1 MKTLLFNKNPI
12 ISKLVRMSAQKMEY
26 EFEERLNYASDI
38 DGYDVIIV
46 DDGISADLK
55 VLQGKC
61 KKLIYISSGA
71 SANEESRQVL
81 HKPFLPTDLIALM
94 RIDETA
100 AVQSDKDKGA
110 NAEKTAPTS
119 ENVSANADENASAD
133 EEDIDLDSLS
143 FDNKLLEPES
153 ASEPALAEAQNESAN
168 AANDE
173 AAPKS
178 ASDDNAQDNNI
189 YLQDI
194 TGENAENA
202 GDEKESVATTAQNS
216 ASDEPSTDENAQS
229 TEPEKPKDELEITPV
244 DFKAGDFDFNSI
256 APSGETALNSDI
268 ADEILANIQSQE
280 PANTSE
286 PADESALNASQNDE
300 SAASEDAPLE
310 FDAQDLADI
319 TQGLG
324 VDEQGAANPALNED
338 SQSESAAN
346 PQNDEN
352 NATDFPQQGTLS
364 DDELAKAS
372 FLQPLN
378 EPFQSE
384 PASASDE
391 PADENLAP
399 NLSETADESL
409 TLNSN
414 EQADESL
421 TLNSNEQAD
430 ENLTLNSSE
439 TKGENLADEDL
450 SQILNDE
457 QATDIQAKSTSSEQ
471 DLSDESLSQENVEF
485 ASENLSDDNAE
496 NAPETLESTQNTE
509 NPQAEQDTA
518 QETPSDELAMQENA
532 EFASE
537 NLSDDE
543 NAEILGENLDE
554 NAQTQ
559 SPALDETSAEIQAQI
574 KDISALENEANAP
587 LDEPQSAKSVMNLDE
602 GTQGA
607 ENALEMAQETLE
619 STQNTENPQAEQDT
633 AQETPSDELATQE
646 NAEFASENSLETTQ
660 KAEFSSENA
669 PDIMQNA
676 ELINENAPETAQN
689 AEFASQTA
697 EQENEPLSQEPA
709 FSVEEKQE
717 KMMSFDDLPENA
729 KFLGQKNNDFIDPDD
744 IKPVLLDEMPMQQS
758 TQDIVK
764 GQLADLNAMDEE
776 LNSPNAQNSPS
787 SEDDALTNSL
797 NADNENLLDNLNT
810 EQNATLAPSEQNE
823 SILASENLAQTQVS
837 LDESL
842 AQTPSEI
849 KFDESFAPSDELTTQ
864 ENAEFA
870 SETQTAQSDENLAQM
885 QSDENFAQA
894 NDENL
899 AQTPQINAPS
909 NENALNADL
918 TDDLQ
923 GLSEEELQRALGEIP
938 AQESTSQAQTKASQ
952 ASQNASAQNGE
963 NSSPSELM
971 DELSRGISG
980 AITSSIKDDALKAA
994 LKGMN
999 MHIDINIKFDEDKA

>member
-38 DGYDVIIV
+38 DSYDVIIV

-94 RIDETA
+94 RIDKATA
-100 AVQSDKDKGA
+100 AQADKDKGA
-110 NAEKTAPTS
+110 NAEKDALKG

-153 ASEPALAEAQNESAN
+153 ASESALAETQNESAN

-173 AAPKS
+173 AAPES

-202 GDEKESVATTAQNS
+202 GDEKESATTTAKNS
-216 ASDEPSTDENAQS
+216 ASDEPSTDENAQN

-286 PADESALNASQNDE
+286 PADESTLNASQNDE
-300 SAASEDAPLE
+300 SSASEDAPLE

-319 TQGLG
+319 TQGLS
-324 VDEQGAANPALNED
+324 VDEQGAENSALNED
-338 SQSESAAN
+338 SQSESALN
-346 PQNDEN
+346 SQNDEN

-384 PASASDE
+384 PASTSDE
-391 PADENLAP
+391 PADENLAL
-399 NLSETADESL
+399 NSNETADESL

-414 EQADESL
+414 EQTS
-421 TLNSNEQAD
+421 

-471 DLSDESLSQENVEF
+471 DLSGESL
-485 ASENLSDDNAE
+485 
-496 NAPETLESTQNTE
+496 P
-509 NPQAEQDTA
+509 
-518 QETPSDELAMQENA
+518 QENA

-574 KDISALENEANAP
+574 KDISALESETN
-587 LDEPQSAKSVMNLDE
+587 EPQSAKSVMNLDE
-602 GTQGA
+602 GAQGA

-619 STQNTENPQAEQDT
+619 STQNAENPQAEQDT
-633 AQETPSDELATQE
+633 AQETPNDELATQE
-646 NAEFASENSLETTQ
+646 NAEFTGENLLETTQ
-660 KAEFSSENA
+660 NAEFT
-669 PDIMQNA
+669 
-676 ELINENAPETAQN
+676 NENAPQTTQN

-697 EQENEPLSQEPA
+697 EQENEPLPQEPA

-717 KMMSFDDLPENA
+717 KTMSFDDLPENA

-787 SEDDALTNSL
+787 SEDDALTKSL

-810 EQNATLAPSEQNE
+810 EQNATLAPSAQNE

-837 LDESL
+837 LDENL

-849 KFDESFAPSDELTTQ
+849 KFDESFSPSDELTTQ

-870 SETQTAQSDENLAQM
+870 SENSLQTA

-899 AQTPQINAPS
+899 VQTPQINAPS
-909 NENALNADL
+909 SENALNADL

-938 AQESTSQAQTKASQ
+938 TQTSQAQTNANK

>member
-38 DGYDVIIV
+38 DSYDVIIV

-94 RIDETA
+94 RIDE
-100 AVQSDKDKGA
+100 AVVAQADKDKGA
-110 NAEKTAPTS
+110 NAEKDALKS

-153 ASEPALAEAQNESAN
+153 ASEPALTEVQNESAN

-173 AAPKS
+173 AAPES
-178 ASDDNAQDNNI
+178 TSDDNAQDNNI

-202 GDEKESVATTAQNS
+202 GDEKESTATTAQNS
-216 ASDEPSTDENAQS
+216 ASDEPSTDENAQN

-300 SAASEDAPLE
+300 SSASEDAPLE

-324 VDEQGAANPALNED
+324 VDEQGAANSALNED

-352 NATDFPQQGTLS
+352 NAMDFPQQGTLS

-384 PASASDE
+384 PASTSDE

-399 NLSETADESL
+399 NSSETADESL

-414 EQADESL
+414 EQTS
-421 TLNSNEQAD
+421 

-457 QATDIQAKSTSSEQ
+457 QATDIQTKSTSSEQ
-471 DLSDESLSQENVEF
+471 DLSDEPL
-485 ASENLSDDNAE
+485 
-496 NAPETLESTQNTE
+496 P
-509 NPQAEQDTA
+509 
-518 QETPSDELAMQENA
+518 QENA
-532 EFASE
+532 EFVSENSLKTTQKAEFSSE
-537 NLSDDE
+537 NLSDE

-554 NAQTQ
+554 SVQMQ

-587 LDEPQSAKSVMNLDE
+587 LDEPQSAESVMNLDE
-602 GTQGA
+602 GAQGA
-607 ENALEMAQETLE
+607 ENAPEMAQETLE
-619 STQNTENPQAEQDT
+619 STQNAENPQAEQDT
-633 AQETPSDELATQE
+633 AQETPSDELETQE
-646 NAEFASENSLETTQ
+646 KAEFSNENSPETAQ
-660 KAEFSSENA
+660 NAEFSSENSLQTT
-669 PDIMQNA
+669 QNA
-676 ELINENAPETAQN
+676 ELTDENSLEMAQN

-697 EQENEPLSQEPA
+697 EQENEPLPQEPA

-717 KMMSFDDLPENA
+717 KTMSFDDLPENA

-787 SEDDALTNSL
+787 SEDDTLTNSL
-797 NADNENLLDNLNT
+797 SADNENLLENLNT

-837 LDESL
+837 LDENL
-842 AQTPSEI
+842 AQIPSEI
-849 KFDESFAPSDELTTQ
+849 KFDESFAPSNELTRQ

-870 SETQTAQSDENLAQM
+870 SKTQTAQSDENLAQNMAAQM

-938 AQESTSQAQTKASQ
+938 AQESTSQAQTNTNK

>member
-94 RIDETA
+94 RIDEA
-100 AVQSDKDKGA
+100 AAARADKDKGA
-110 NAEKTAPTS
+110 NAEKDALKS

-153 ASEPALAEAQNESAN
+153 ASEPALAETQNESAN
-168 AANDE
+168 TANDE
-173 AAPKS
+173 AAPES

-202 GDEKESVATTAQNS
+202 DDEKESATTTAKNS
-216 ASDEPSTDENAQS
+216 ASDEPSTDENTQS
-229 TEPEKPKDELEITPV
+229 TEPSKPKDELEITPV
-244 DFKAGDFDFNSI
+244 DFKTGDFDFNSI

-286 PADESALNASQNDE
+286 PASENLSANEPAGENALNASQNDE
-300 SAASEDAPLE
+300 SSASEDAPLE

-324 VDEQGAANPALNED
+324 VDEQGAENSALNED

-352 NATDFPQQGTLS
+352 NVMDFPQQGTLS

-384 PASASDE
+384 PASTSDE

-414 EQADESL
+414 EQTS
-421 TLNSNEQAD
+421 

-457 QATDIQAKSTSSEQ
+457 QATDFQAKNTSSEQ
-471 DLSDESLSQENVEF
+471 DLSGESLS
-485 ASENLSDDNAE
+485 
-496 NAPETLESTQNTE
+496 
-509 NPQAEQDTA
+509 
-518 QETPSDELAMQENA
+518 QENA

-537 NLSDDE
+537 NLSAE
-543 NAEILGENLDE
+543 NAEILGEILDE

-587 LDEPQSAKSVMNLDE
+587 LDEPQSAKSAMNLDE
-602 GTQGA
+602 GVQGA
-607 ENALEMAQETLE
+607 DNALEMAQEMLE
-619 STQNTENPQAEQDT
+619 STQNAENPQAGQDT
-633 AQETPSDELATQE
+633 AQETPNDELTTQE

-660 KAEFSSENA
+660 KAEFAGENS
-669 PDIMQNA
+669 
-676 ELINENAPETAQN
+676 LETTQN

-697 EQENEPLSQEPA
+697 EQENEPLPQEPA

-717 KMMSFDDLPENA
+717 KTMSFDDLPENA
-729 KFLGQKNNDFIDPDD
+729 KFLGQKNDDFIDPDD

-787 SEDDALTNSL
+787 SEDDALTNSQ
-797 NADNENLLDNLNT
+797 NADNENLLENLNT

-842 AQTPSEI
+842 AQTSSEI
-849 KFDESFAPSDELTTQ
+849 KFDESLAPSDELTTQ
-864 ENAEFA
+864 ENAEFV
-870 SETQTAQSDENLAQM
+870 SENSLQTAQSDENLAQNMAAQM

-909 NENALNADL
+909 SENALNADL

-938 AQESTSQAQTKASQ
+938 AQESTSQTQTNANQ
-952 ASQNASAQNGE
+952 ASNASAQNAE

>member
-38 DGYDVIIV
+38 DSYDVIIV

-94 RIDETA
+94 RIDEA
-100 AVQSDKDKGA
+100 AAAQADKDKGA
-110 NAEKTAPTS
+110 NAEKDALKS
-119 ENVSANADENASAD
+119 ENASVNADENASAD

-153 ASEPALAEAQNESAN
+153 ASEPALAETQNESAN

-173 AAPKS
+173 AVLES
-178 ASDDNAQDNNI
+178 TSDDNAQDNNI

-202 GDEKESVATTAQNS
+202 DDEKESTATTAQNS
-216 ASDEPSTDENAQS
+216 ASDEPSTDENAQN

-324 VDEQGAANPALNED
+324 VDEQGAANSALNED
-338 SQSESAAN
+338 SQSESAVN

-399 NLSETADESL
+399 NSSEQIDENL

-414 EQADESL
+414 EQTS
-421 TLNSNEQAD
+421 

-471 DLSDESLSQENVEF
+471 DLSDESLPQENV
-485 ASENLSDDNAE
+485 
-496 NAPETLESTQNTE
+496 
-509 NPQAEQDTA
+509 
-518 QETPSDELAMQENA
+518 

-602 GTQGA
+602 GSQGA

-619 STQNTENPQAEQDT
+619 STQNAENPQAEQDT
-633 AQETPSDELATQE
+633 AQETPSDEFATQE
-646 NAEFASENSLETTQ
+646 NAEFTSENLLETTQ
-660 KAEFSSENA
+660 NAEFSNENS

-689 AEFASQTA
+689 AELASQTA
-697 EQENEPLSQEPA
+697 EQENEPLPQEPA

-717 KMMSFDDLPENA
+717 KTMSFDDLPENA

-787 SEDDALTNSL
+787 SEDDTLTNSQ
-797 NADNENLLDNLNT
+797 NADNENLLENLNT

-849 KFDESFAPSDELTTQ
+849 KFDESFAPSNELTTQ

-870 SETQTAQSDENLAQM
+870 SENAPQTAQRDENLAQNMAAQM

-894 NDENL
+894 NAENL

-952 ASQNASAQNGE
+952 ASQNTSATNDE

>member
-38 DGYDVIIV
+38 DSYDVIIV

-94 RIDETA
+94 RIDEATA
-100 AVQSDKDKGA
+100 AQADKDKGA
-110 NAEKTAPTS
+110 NAEKDALKS
-119 ENVSANADENASAD
+119 ENASANADENASAD

-153 ASEPALAEAQNESAN
+153 ASEPALAETQNESAN

-173 AAPKS
+173 AAPES

-202 GDEKESVATTAQNS
+202 DDEKESAATTAQNS
-216 ASDEPSTDENAQS
+216 ASDEPSTDENAQN

-286 PADESALNASQNDE
+286 PADESALNTSQNDE

-324 VDEQGAANPALNED
+324 VDEQGATNPALNED

-346 PQNDEN
+346 PQNNEN

-384 PASASDE
+384 PASTSDE

-399 NLSETADESL
+399 NLSEQADENLTLNSNETADESL

-414 EQADESL
+414 EQ
-421 TLNSNEQAD
+421 TD

-471 DLSDESLSQENVEF
+471 DLSDESLPQENV
-485 ASENLSDDNAE
+485 
-496 NAPETLESTQNTE
+496 
-509 NPQAEQDTA
+509 
-518 QETPSDELAMQENA
+518 

-587 LDEPQSAKSVMNLDE
+587 LDEPQSAKSVMSLDE
-602 GTQGA
+602 GAQGA
-607 ENALEMAQETLE
+607 ENAL
-619 STQNTENPQAEQDT
+619 
-633 AQETPSDELATQE
+633 
-646 NAEFASENSLETTQ
+646 
-660 KAEFSSENA
+660 
-669 PDIMQNA
+669 
-676 ELINENAPETAQN
+676 ETAQN

-697 EQENEPLSQEPA
+697 EQENEPLPQEPA

-717 KMMSFDDLPENA
+717 KTMSFDDLPENA

-787 SEDDALTNSL
+787 SEDDTLTNSL
-797 NADNENLLDNLNT
+797 SADNENLLENLNT
-810 EQNATLAPSEQNE
+810 EQNATLTPSEQNE

-849 KFDESFAPSDELTTQ
+849 KFDESFAPSDELATQ

-870 SETQTAQSDENLAQM
+870 SENSLQTAQSDENLVQM
-885 QSDENFAQA
+885 QSDENFTQA
-894 NDENL
+894 NDESL

-909 NENALNADL
+909 SENALNADL

-938 AQESTSQAQTKASQ
+938 AQESVSQTQTKANQ

>member
-94 RIDETA
+94 RIDEA
-100 AVQSDKDKGA
+100 AAAQADKDKGA

-119 ENVSANADENASAD
+119 ENLSVNVDENASAD

-153 ASEPALAEAQNESAN
+153 ASEPAVAEAQSESAN
-168 AANDE
+168 AANE
-173 AAPKS
+173 AAPES

-202 GDEKESVATTAQNS
+202 GDDKESATTTAKNS
-216 ASDEPSTDENAQS
+216 VSDEPSTDENTQS
-229 TEPEKPKDELEITPV
+229 TEPSKPKDELEITPV
-244 DFKAGDFDFNSI
+244 DFKTGDFDFNSI

-280 PANTSE
+280 PANTIE
-286 PADESALNASQNDE
+286 PASENLSANEPAGENALNASQNDE
-300 SAASEDAPLE
+300 SSSSKDAPLE

-338 SQSESAAN
+338 SQSESAVN

-352 NATDFPQQGTLS
+352 NAMDFPQQSILS

-384 PASASDE
+384 PASTSDE
-391 PADENLAP
+391 PAGENLAP
-399 NLSETADESL
+399 NLSETADENV
-409 TLNSN
+409 TLNSS
-414 EQADESL
+414 EQ
-421 TLNSNEQAD
+421 TD

-471 DLSDESLSQENVEF
+471 DLSGESL
-485 ASENLSDDNAE
+485 
-496 NAPETLESTQNTE
+496 P
-509 NPQAEQDTA
+509 
-518 QETPSDELAMQENA
+518 QENA

-602 GTQGA
+602 GAQGA
-607 ENALEMAQETLE
+607 DNALEMAQETLE
-619 STQNTENPQAEQDT
+619 STQNAENPQAEQDT
-633 AQETPSDELATQE
+633 AQETPNDELKTQE
-646 NAEFASENSLETTQ
+646 NAEFAGENSLETTQ
-660 KAEFSSENA
+660 NAEFT
-669 PDIMQNA
+669 
-676 ELINENAPETAQN
+676 NENAPQTTQN

-697 EQENEPLSQEPA
+697 EQENEPLPQEPA

-717 KMMSFDDLPENA
+717 KTMSFDDLPENA

-787 SEDDALTNSL
+787 SEDDALTKSL

-810 EQNATLAPSEQNE
+810 EQNATLAPSAQNE

-837 LDESL
+837 LDENL

-849 KFDESFAPSDELTTQ
+849 KFDESFSPSDELTTQ

-870 SETQTAQSDENLAQM
+870 SENSLQTA

-899 AQTPQINAPS
+899 VQTPQINAPS
-909 NENALNADL
+909 SENALNADL

-938 AQESTSQAQTKASQ
+938 TQTSQAQTNANKASQ
-952 ASQNASAQNGE
+952 NTSAQNGE

>member
-38 DGYDVIIV
+38 DSYDVIIV

-94 RIDETA
+94 RIDEATA
-100 AVQSDKDKGA
+100 AQADKDKGA
-110 NAEKTAPTS
+110 NAEKDTLKS

-153 ASEPALAEAQNESAN
+153 ASEPALAETQNESAN

-173 AAPKS
+173 AAPES
-178 ASDDNAQDNNI
+178 TSDDNAQDNNI

-202 GDEKESVATTAQNS
+202 DDEKESVATTAQNS
-216 ASDEPSTDENAQS
+216 ASDEPSIDENAQN

-300 SAASEDAPLE
+300 SSASEDAPLE

-324 VDEQGAANPALNED
+324 VDEQGAANSALNED

-384 PASASDE
+384 PASENLSASE
-391 PADENLAP
+391 PADENLVP
-399 NLSETADESL
+399 NSSEQIDENL

-414 EQADESL
+414 EQTS
-421 TLNSNEQAD
+421 

-471 DLSDESLSQENVEF
+471 DLSNESLPQENAEF
-485 ASENLSDDNAE
+485 VSENLSDENAE
-496 NAPETLESTQNTE
+496 NAPETLESTQNAK
-509 NPQAEQDTA
+509 NLQAEQGTA
-518 QETPSDELAMQENA
+518 QETPNDELATQENA

-537 NLSDDE
+537 NLSDE

-587 LDEPQSAKSVMNLDE
+587 QGAESAMNLDE
-602 GTQGA
+602 GAQGA

-619 STQNTENPQAEQDT
+619 STQNAENPQAEQ
-633 AQETPSDELATQE
+633 EMPSDELETQE
-646 NAEFASENSLETTQ
+646 NAEFTGENSLETT
-660 KAEFSSENA
+660 
-669 PDIMQNA
+669 
-676 ELINENAPETAQN
+676 QN

-697 EQENEPLSQEPA
+697 EQENEPLPQEPA

-717 KMMSFDDLPENA
+717 KTMSFDDLPENA

-787 SEDDALTNSL
+787 SEDDTLTNSL
-797 NADNENLLDNLNT
+797 SADNENLLENLNT

-842 AQTPSEI
+842 A
-849 KFDESFAPSDELTTQ
+849 PSDDFAEQ

-870 SETQTAQSDENLAQM
+870 SETQTAQSDENLAQNMAAQM
-885 QSDENFAQA
+885 QSPENFAQA

-899 AQTPQINAPS
+899 AQAPQINAPS

-938 AQESTSQAQTKASQ
+938 AQTSQAQTKANK

>member
-38 DGYDVIIV
+38 DSYDVIIV

-94 RIDETA
+94 RIDEA
-100 AVQSDKDKGA
+100 AAAQADKDKGA
-110 NAEKTAPTS
+110 NAEKDALKS
-119 ENVSANADENASAD
+119 ENASANADENASAD

-153 ASEPALAEAQNESAN
+153 ASEPALAETQNESAN

-202 GDEKESVATTAQNS
+202 GDEKESAATTAKNS
-216 ASDEPSTDENAQS
+216 ASDEPSTDENAQN

-244 DFKAGDFDFNSI
+244 DFKVGDFDFNSI

-324 VDEQGAANPALNED
+324 VDEQGATNPALNED
-338 SQSESAAN
+338 SQSESVAN

-384 PASASDE
+384 LASTSDE

-399 NLSETADESL
+399 
-409 TLNSN
+409 
-414 EQADESL
+414 
-421 TLNSNEQAD
+421 
-430 ENLTLNSSE
+430 NSSE

-471 DLSDESLSQENVEF
+471 DLSDESL
-485 ASENLSDDNAE
+485 
-496 NAPETLESTQNTE
+496 P
-509 NPQAEQDTA
+509 
-518 QETPSDELAMQENA
+518 QENA
-532 EFASE
+532 EFVSENSLKTTQKAEFSSE
-537 NLSDDE
+537 NLSDE

-554 NAQTQ
+554 SVQMQ

-574 KDISALENEANAP
+574 KDISALENEAN
-587 LDEPQSAKSVMNLDE
+587 EPQSAESVMNLDK
-602 GTQGA
+602 GAQGA

-619 STQNTENPQAEQDT
+619 STQNAENPQAEQDT
-633 AQETPSDELATQE
+633 AQETPNDELAVQE
-646 NAEFASENSLETTQ
+646 NAEFASENLLETTQ
-660 KAEFSSENA
+660 KAEFSSENSPETA
-669 PDIMQNA
+669 QNA
-676 ELINENAPETAQN
+676 ELTDENSPQTAQN

-697 EQENEPLSQEPA
+697 EQENEPLPQEPA

-717 KMMSFDDLPENA
+717 KTMSFDDLPENA

-787 SEDDALTNSL
+787 SEDDTLTNSQ
-797 NADNENLLDNLNT
+797 NADNENLLENLNT

-823 SILASENLAQTQVS
+823 SILASENLAQT
-837 LDESL
+837 
-842 AQTPSEI
+842 PSEI
-849 KFDESFAPSDELTTQ
+849 KFDESFAPSDDFAGQ
-864 ENAEFA
+864 KNAEFA
-870 SETQTAQSDENLAQM
+870 SENAPQTAQSDENLAQK

-899 AQTPQINAPS
+899 AQAPQINAPS
-909 NENALNADL
+909 SENALNADL

-938 AQESTSQAQTKASQ
+938 AQTSQTQTKANQ
-952 ASQNASAQNGE
+952 ASQNASAQNAE
-963 NSSPSELM
+963 NSSPIELM

>member
-71 SANEESRQVL
+71 SANEESRQIL

-94 RIDETA
+94 RIDEA
-100 AVQSDKDKGA
+100 AAAQADKDKGA
-110 NAEKTAPTS
+110 NAEKDALKS

-153 ASEPALAEAQNESAN
+153 ASEPALAETQSESAN

-173 AAPKS
+173 AAPES

-202 GDEKESVATTAQNS
+202 DDEKESTATTAQNS
-216 ASDEPSTDENAQS
+216 ASDEPSTDENAQN
-229 TEPEKPKDELEITPV
+229 TELEKPKDELEITPV

-286 PADESALNASQNDE
+286 PVSENLSANEPADESTLNASQNDE
-300 SAASEDAPLE
+300 SSASEDAPLE

-324 VDEQGAANPALNED
+324 VDEQGATNSALNED
-338 SQSESAAN
+338 SQSESVAN

-384 PASASDE
+384 LASASDE

-399 NLSETADESL
+399 NSSEQIDE
-409 TLNSN
+409 N
-414 EQADESL
+414 L

-471 DLSDESLSQENVEF
+471 DLSDESLPQENAKF
-485 ASENLSDDNAE
+485 ASENSL
-496 NAPETLESTQNTE
+496 ETTQ
-509 NPQAEQDTA
+509 
-518 QETPSDELAMQENA
+518 NA

-537 NLSDDE
+537 NLSDE

-554 NAQTQ
+554 NAQIQ
-559 SPALDETSAEIQAQI
+559 SSALDETSAEIQAQI

-587 LDEPQSAKSVMNLDE
+587 LDEPQSAESVMNLDK
-602 GTQGA
+602 GAQGA

-619 STQNTENPQAEQDT
+619 STQNAENPQAEQDT
-633 AQETPSDELATQE
+633 AQEMPNDELATQE
-646 NAEFASENSLETTQ
+646 NAEFASENLLKTTQ
-660 KAEFSSENA
+660 KAEFSNENS

-676 ELINENAPETAQN
+676 ELTNENAPETAQN

-697 EQENEPLSQEPA
+697 EQENEPLPQEPA

-717 KMMSFDDLPENA
+717 KTMSFDDLPENA

-787 SEDDALTNSL
+787 SEDDTLTNSL

-810 EQNATLAPSEQNE
+810 EQNATLAPSKQNE
-823 SILASENLAQTQVS
+823 SILASENLAQT
-837 LDESL
+837 
-842 AQTPSEI
+842 PSEI
-849 KFDESFAPSDELTTQ
+849 KFDESLAPSDELARQ

-870 SETQTAQSDENLAQM
+870 SETQTA

-899 AQTPQINAPS
+899 AQTPQINAPLS
-909 NENALNADL
+909 ENALNADL

-938 AQESTSQAQTKASQ
+938 AQESTSQAQANASQ
-952 ASQNASAQNGE
+952 ASQNASAQNAE

-999 MHIDINIKFDEDKA
+999 MRIDINIKFDEDKA

>member
-94 RIDETA
+94 RIDEA
-100 AVQSDKDKGA
+100 AAAQADKDKGA
-110 NAEKTAPTS
+110 NAEKDALKG

-173 AAPKS
+173 AAPES
-178 ASDDNAQDNNI
+178 TSDDNAQDNNI

-202 GDEKESVATTAQNS
+202 DDEKESTATTAQNS

-229 TEPEKPKDELEITPV
+229 AEPEKPKDELEITPV

-256 APSGETALNSDI
+256 APSGETAINSDI

-324 VDEQGAANPALNED
+324 VDEQGATNSALNED

-346 PQNDEN
+346 PQNNEN

-384 PASASDE
+384 PASTSDE
-391 PADENLAP
+391 PADENL
-399 NLSETADESL
+399 

-414 EQADESL
+414 EQTDENL
-421 TLNSNEQAD
+421 ALNLNEQTS

-457 QATDIQAKSTSSEQ
+457 QATDFQAKNTSSEQ
-471 DLSDESLSQENVEF
+471 DLSDESLPQENAEF
-485 ASENLSDDNAE
+485 ASEI
-496 NAPETLESTQNTE
+496 
-509 NPQAEQDTA
+509 A

-554 NAQTQ
+554 SVQMQ

-587 LDEPQSAKSVMNLDE
+587 LDEPQSAESVMNLDE
-602 GTQGA
+602 GAQGA

-619 STQNTENPQAEQDT
+619 STQNAENPQAEQDT
-633 AQETPSDELATQE
+633 AQETPSDELETQE
-646 NAEFASENSLETTQ
+646 NAEFAGENLLETTQ
-660 KAEFSSENA
+660 KAEFASENA
-669 PDIMQNA
+669 PDITQNA
-676 ELINENAPETAQN
+676 ELTDENSLEMAQN

-697 EQENEPLSQEPA
+697 EQENEPLPQEPA

-717 KMMSFDDLPENA
+717 KTMSFDDLPENA

-787 SEDDALTNSL
+787 SEDDTLTNSL
-797 NADNENLLDNLNT
+797 SADNENLLDNLNT

-842 AQTPSEI
+842 AQTP
-849 KFDESFAPSDELTTQ
+849 
-864 ENAEFA
+864 
-870 SETQTAQSDENLAQM
+870 
-885 QSDENFAQA
+885 
-894 NDENL
+894 
-899 AQTPQINAPS
+899 QINVPS
-909 NENALNADL
+909 SENALNADL

-938 AQESTSQAQTKASQ
+938 AQTSQAQTNANK
-952 ASQNASAQNGE
+952 ASQNASAQNDE

>member
-38 DGYDVIIV
+38 DSYDVIIV

-94 RIDETA
+94 RIDEA
-100 AVQSDKDKGA
+100 AAAQADKDKGA
-110 NAEKTAPTS
+110 NAEKDALKS
-119 ENVSANADENASAD
+119 ENASANADENASAD

-153 ASEPALAEAQNESAN
+153 ASEPALAETQNESAN
-168 AANDE
+168 AANE
-173 AAPKS
+173 TAPES
-178 ASDDNAQDNNI
+178 TSDDNTQDNNI

-202 GDEKESVATTAQNS
+202 DDEKESAATTAKNS

-286 PADESALNASQNDE
+286 PADESVLNASQNDE

-324 VDEQGAANPALNED
+324 VDEQGAENSALNED

-346 PQNDEN
+346 PQNNEN

-384 PASASDE
+384 PASTSDE

-399 NLSETADESL
+399 NSSETADESL

-414 EQADESL
+414 EQTNENL
-421 TLNSNEQAD
+421 TLNSSEQIDENLAPNSSETAD

-471 DLSDESLSQENVEF
+471 DLSDEPLPQENAEF
-485 ASENLSDDNAE
+485 ASENSLEATQNAEFTSENLSDDNAE

-532 EFASE
+532 EFSSE
-537 NLSDDE
+537 NL
-543 NAEILGENLDE
+543 L
-554 NAQTQ
+554 
-559 SPALDETSAEIQAQI
+559 
-574 KDISALENEANAP
+574 K
-587 LDEPQSAKSVMNLDE
+587 
-602 GTQGA
+602 
-607 ENALEMAQETLE
+607 
-619 STQNTENPQAEQDT
+619 
-633 AQETPSDELATQE
+633 
-646 NAEFASENSLETTQ
+646 TTQ
-660 KAEFSSENA
+660 KAEFSSENS

-676 ELINENAPETAQN
+676 ELTNENAPQTAQN

-697 EQENEPLSQEPA
+697 EQENEPLPQEPA

-717 KMMSFDDLPENA
+717 KTMSFDDLPENA

-787 SEDDALTNSL
+787 SEDDTLTNSL
-797 NADNENLLDNLNT
+797 SADNENLLENLNT

-837 LDESL
+837 LDENL
-842 AQTPSEI
+842 AQIPSEI
-849 KFDESFAPSDELTTQ
+849 KFDESFAPSNELTRQ

-870 SETQTAQSDENLAQM
+870 SKTQTAQSDENLAQNMAAQM

-899 AQTPQINAPS
+899 AQAPQINVPLS
-909 NENALNADL
+909 ENALNADL

-938 AQESTSQAQTKASQ
+938 AQTSQAQTNANK
-952 ASQNASAQNGE
+952 ASQNASATNDE

>member
-94 RIDETA
+94 RIDEA
-100 AVQSDKDKGA
+100 AAAQADKDKGA
-110 NAEKTAPTS
+110 NAEKYALKS

-153 ASEPALAEAQNESAN
+153 ASEPALAETQNESAN
-168 AANDE
+168 AANE
-173 AAPKS
+173 AAPES

-202 GDEKESVATTAQNS
+202 DDEKESTATTAQNS
-216 ASDEPSTDENAQS
+216 ASDEPSADKNAQS
-229 TEPEKPKDELEITPV
+229 AEPEKPKDELEITPV

-286 PADESALNASQNDE
+286 SADESALNASQNDE
-300 SAASEDAPLE
+300 SSASEDAPLE

-324 VDEQGAANPALNED
+324 VDEQGAENSALNED

-399 NLSETADESL
+399 NLSEQADENLAPNSNETADESL

-414 EQADESL
+414 EQ
-421 TLNSNEQAD
+421 TN

-471 DLSDESLSQENVEF
+471 DLSGESL
-485 ASENLSDDNAE
+485 
-496 NAPETLESTQNTE
+496 P
-509 NPQAEQDTA
+509 
-518 QETPSDELAMQENA
+518 QENA

-554 NAQTQ
+554 NAQIQ
-559 SPALDETSAEIQAQI
+559 SPALDKTSAEIQAQI

-587 LDEPQSAKSVMNLDE
+587 LDEPQSAESAMNLDE
-602 GTQGA
+602 GAQGA

-619 STQNTENPQAEQDT
+619 STQNAENPQAEQDT
-633 AQETPSDELATQE
+633 AQETPSDELETQE
-646 NAEFASENSLETTQ
+646 NAEFASENS
-660 KAEFSSENA
+660 

-676 ELINENAPETAQN
+676 ELTDENSLEMAQN

-697 EQENEPLSQEPA
+697 EQENEPLPQELA

-717 KMMSFDDLPENA
+717 KTMSFDDLPENA

-787 SEDDALTNSL
+787 SEDDTLINSQ

-849 KFDESFAPSDELTTQ
+849 KFDESFAPSDDFAGQ

-870 SETQTAQSDENLAQM
+870 SETQTAQSDENLAQNMAAQM

-909 NENALNADL
+909 NENTDL

-938 AQESTSQAQTKASQ
+938 AQTSQAQTNANKASQ
-952 ASQNASAQNGE
+952 NTSAQNGE

>member
-38 DGYDVIIV
+38 DSYDVIIV

-94 RIDETA
+94 RIDEAKA
-100 AVQSDKDKGA
+100 AQADKDKGA
-110 NAEKTAPTS
+110 NAEKDALKS

-153 ASEPALAEAQNESAN
+153 ASEPALAETQNESAN
-168 AANDE
+168 AANE
-173 AAPKS
+173 TAPKS

-202 GDEKESVATTAQNS
+202 GDEKESTATTAQNS

-229 TEPEKPKDELEITPV
+229 AEPEKPKDELEITPV

-300 SAASEDAPLE
+300 SVASEDAPLE

-324 VDEQGAANPALNED
+324 VDEQGAANSALNED

-384 PASASDE
+384 PASTSDE
-391 PADENLAP
+391 P
-399 NLSETADESL
+399 
-409 TLNSN
+409 
-414 EQADESL
+414 
-421 TLNSNEQAD
+421 AD

-471 DLSDESLSQENVEF
+471 DLSDESL
-485 ASENLSDDNAE
+485 
-496 NAPETLESTQNTE
+496 P
-509 NPQAEQDTA
+509 
-518 QETPSDELAMQENA
+518 QENA

-537 NLSDDE
+537 NLSDE

-602 GTQGA
+602 GAQGA
-607 ENALEMAQETLE
+607 ENALEMAQEMLE
-619 STQNTENPQAEQDT
+619 STQNAENPQAGQDT
-633 AQETPSDELATQE
+633 AQETPSDEFATQE
-646 NAEFASENSLETTQ
+646 NAEFTSENSLETIQ
-660 KAEFSSENA
+660 KAEFSSENSPETA
-669 PDIMQNA
+669 QNA
-676 ELINENAPETAQN
+676 ELTNENAPETAQN
-689 AEFASQTA
+689 AEFVSQTA
-697 EQENEPLSQEPA
+697 EQENEPLPQEPA

-717 KMMSFDDLPENA
+717 KTMSFDDLPENA

-787 SEDDALTNSL
+787 SEDDTLTNSQ

-810 EQNATLAPSEQNE
+810 EQNATLAPSEQKE

-842 AQTPSEI
+842 TQTPSEI
-849 KFDESFAPSDELTTQ
+849 KFDESFAPSDDFAGQ

-870 SETQTAQSDENLAQM
+870 SENSPQTAQSDENLAQNMAAQM
-885 QSDENFAQA
+885 QSDENFVQA

-938 AQESTSQAQTKASQ
+938 AQISQAQTNANK

>member
-94 RIDETA
+94 RIDEA
-100 AVQSDKDKGA
+100 AAAQADKDKGA
-110 NAEKTAPTS
+110 NAEKDALKS

-153 ASEPALAEAQNESAN
+153 ASEPAVAEAQSESAN
-168 AANDE
+168 AANE
-173 AAPKS
+173 AAPES

-202 GDEKESVATTAQNS
+202 GDEKESATTTAKNS
-216 ASDEPSTDENAQS
+216 ASDEPSTDENAQN

-286 PADESALNASQNDE
+286 PADESTLNASQNDE
-300 SAASEDAPLE
+300 SSASEDAPLE

-324 VDEQGAANPALNED
+324 VDEQGAENSALNED

-352 NATDFPQQGTLS
+352 NVMDFPQQGTLS

-384 PASASDE
+384 PASTSDE

-399 NLSETADESL
+399 NLSE
-409 TLNSN
+409 
-414 EQADESL
+414 
-421 TLNSNEQAD
+421 QAD
-430 ENLTLNSSE
+430 ENSALNSSE

-471 DLSDESLSQENVEF
+471 DLSDESL
-485 ASENLSDDNAE
+485 
-496 NAPETLESTQNTE
+496 P
-509 NPQAEQDTA
+509 
-518 QETPSDELAMQENA
+518 QENA

-537 NLSDDE
+537 NLSDE

-559 SPALDETSAEIQAQI
+559 SPALDETSAGIQAQI

-602 GTQGA
+602 GAQGA
-607 ENALEMAQETLE
+607 ENALEMAQEMLE
-619 STQNTENPQAEQDT
+619 STQNAENPQAGQDT
-633 AQETPSDELATQE
+633 AQETPSDEFATQE
-646 NAEFASENSLETTQ
+646 NAEFTSENSLETIQ
-660 KAEFSSENA
+660 KAEFSSENSPETA
-669 PDIMQNA
+669 QNA
-676 ELINENAPETAQN
+676 ELTNENSLETAQN

-697 EQENEPLSQEPA
+697 EQENEPLPQEPA

-717 KMMSFDDLPENA
+717 KTMSFDDLPENA

-787 SEDDALTNSL
+787 SEDDTLTNSQ
-797 NADNENLLDNLNT
+797 NADNENLLENLNT

-849 KFDESFAPSDELTTQ
+849 KFDESFTPSDNFAGQ

-870 SETQTAQSDENLAQM
+870 SENSLQTAQSDENLAQA
-885 QSDENFAQA
+885 S
-894 NDENL
+894 DENL

-909 NENALNADL
+909 SENTLNADL

-923 GLSEEELQRALGEIP
+923 GLSEEELQRALGEIS
-938 AQESTSQAQTKASQ
+938 AQTSQAQANANKASQ
-952 ASQNASAQNGE
+952 NTSAQNDE

>member
-94 RIDETA
+94 RIDEA
-100 AVQSDKDKGA
+100 AAAQADKDKGA
-110 NAEKTAPTS
+110 NAEKDALKS

-153 ASEPALAEAQNESAN
+153 ASEPALAETQNESAN

-173 AAPKS
+173 AAPES

-202 GDEKESVATTAQNS
+202 GDEKESATTTAKNS
-216 ASDEPSTDENAQS
+216 ASDEPSTDENAQN

-286 PADESALNASQNDE
+286 PADESTLNASQNDE
-300 SAASEDAPLE
+300 SSASEDAPLE

-319 TQGLG
+319 TQGLS
-324 VDEQGAANPALNED
+324 VDEQGAENSALNED
-338 SQSESAAN
+338 SQSESALN
-346 PQNDEN
+346 SQNDEN

-384 PASASDE
+384 PASTSDE
-391 PADENLAP
+391 PADENLAL
-399 NLSETADESL
+399 NSNETADESL

-414 EQADESL
+414 EQTS
-421 TLNSNEQAD
+421 

-471 DLSDESLSQENVEF
+471 DLSGESL
-485 ASENLSDDNAE
+485 
-496 NAPETLESTQNTE
+496 P
-509 NPQAEQDTA
+509 
-518 QETPSDELAMQENA
+518 QENA

-574 KDISALENEANAP
+574 KDISALESETN
-587 LDEPQSAKSVMNLDE
+587 EPQSAKSVMNLDE
-602 GTQGA
+602 GAQGA

-619 STQNTENPQAEQDT
+619 STQNAENPQAEQDT
-633 AQETPSDELATQE
+633 AQETPNDELATQE
-646 NAEFASENSLETTQ
+646 NAEFTGENLLETTQ
-660 KAEFSSENA
+660 KAEFSSENS
-669 PDIMQNA
+669 
-676 ELINENAPETAQN
+676 PETAQN
-689 AEFASQTA
+689 AEFASQMA
-697 EQENEPLSQEPA
+697 EQENEPLPQEPA

-717 KMMSFDDLPENA
+717 KTMSFDDLPENA

-764 GQLADLNAMDEE
+764 GQLADLNAMDEA

-787 SEDDALTNSL
+787 SEDDTLTNSQ

-870 SETQTAQSDENLAQM
+870 SENSLQTAQSDENLAQNMAVQM
-885 QSDENFAQA
+885 QSDENFTQA

-899 AQTPQINAPS
+899 AQVPQSNTPS
-909 NENALNADL
+909 SENALNADL

-938 AQESTSQAQTKASQ
+938 AQESTSQAQTNANKASQ
-952 ASQNASAQNGE
+952 NTSAQNGE

>member
-38 DGYDVIIV
+38 DSYDVIIV

-94 RIDETA
+94 RIDEA
-100 AVQSDKDKGA
+100 AAAQADKDKGA
-110 NAEKTAPTS
+110 NAEKDALKS
-119 ENVSANADENASAD
+119 ENISANADENASAD

-168 AANDE
+168 AANE
-173 AAPKS
+173 VAPES

-202 GDEKESVATTAQNS
+202 DDEKESTATTAQNS
-216 ASDEPSTDENAQS
+216 ASDEPSTDKNAQS

-324 VDEQGAANPALNED
+324 VDEQGATNSALNED
-338 SQSESAAN
+338 SQSKSAAN

-384 PASASDE
+384 PASTSDE
-391 PADENLAP
+391 PADENLTLNSSEQIDE
-399 NLSETADESL
+399 NLALNLNEQADENL

-414 EQADESL
+414 ETADES
-421 TLNSNEQAD
+421 
-430 ENLTLNSSE
+430 LTLNSSE

-457 QATDIQAKSTSSEQ
+457 QATNIQAKSASSEQ
-471 DLSDESLSQENVEF
+471 DLSDESL
-485 ASENLSDDNAE
+485 
-496 NAPETLESTQNTE
+496 P
-509 NPQAEQDTA
+509 
-518 QETPSDELAMQENA
+518 QENA

-554 NAQTQ
+554 SVQMQ

-587 LDEPQSAKSVMNLDE
+587 LDEPQSAKSAMNLDE
-602 GTQGA
+602 GAQGA

-619 STQNTENPQAEQDT
+619 STQNAENSQAEQDT
-633 AQETPSDELATQE
+633 AQETPSDEFATQE
-646 NAEFASENSLETTQ
+646 NAEFAGENSLETTQ
-660 KAEFSSENA
+660 KAEFSSENT
-669 PDIMQNA
+669 PETTQNA

-697 EQENEPLSQEPA
+697 EQENEPLPQEPA

-717 KMMSFDDLPENA
+717 KTMSFDDLPENA

-787 SEDDALTNSL
+787 SEDDALTNSQ
-797 NADNENLLDNLNT
+797 NADNENLLENLNT

-823 SILASENLAQTQVS
+823 SILASENLAQTPSEVS
-837 LDESL
+837 LDENL
-842 AQTPSEI
+842 AQIPSEI
-849 KFDESFAPSDELTTQ
+849 KLDEGFAPSDDFAGQ
-864 ENAEFA
+864 KNAEFA
-870 SETQTAQSDENLAQM
+870 SENSLQTAQSDENLAQTP
-885 QSDENFAQA
+885 SETNF
-894 NDENL
+894 DENL
-899 AQTPQINAPS
+899 AQVPQSNAPS
-909 NENALNADL
+909 SENALNADL
-918 TDDLQ
+918 IDDLQ

-938 AQESTSQAQTKASQ
+938 AQESTSQAQANASQ

>member
-94 RIDETA
+94 RIDEVA
-100 AVQSDKDKGA
+100 AAQSDKDKGA
-110 NAEKTAPTS
+110 NAEKDALKS
-119 ENVSANADENASAD
+119 ENISANADENASAD

-173 AAPKS
+173 AAPDS

-202 GDEKESVATTAQNS
+202 GDEKESATTTAQNS
-216 ASDEPSTDENAQS
+216 ASDEPSTDENAQN

-280 PANTSE
+280 PADTSE
-286 PADESALNASQNDE
+286 PASENLSANEPAGESALNASQNNE
-300 SAASEDAPLE
+300 SVASEDAPLE

-324 VDEQGAANPALNED
+324 VDEQGAANSALNED

-352 NATDFPQQGTLS
+352 NAMDFPQQGTLS

-384 PASASDE
+384 QASTSDE
-391 PADENLAP
+391 PADENLTLNSSEQIDE
-399 NLSETADESL
+399 NLALNLNEQADENL

-414 EQADESL
+414 ETADES
-421 TLNSNEQAD
+421 
-430 ENLTLNSSE
+430 LTLNSSE

-457 QATDIQAKSTSSEQ
+457 QATDIQAKSASSEQ
-471 DLSDESLSQENVEF
+471 DLSDESL
-485 ASENLSDDNAE
+485 
-496 NAPETLESTQNTE
+496 P
-509 NPQAEQDTA
+509 
-518 QETPSDELAMQENA
+518 QENA

-554 NAQTQ
+554 SVQMQ

-587 LDEPQSAKSVMNLDE
+587 LDEPQSAKSAMNLDE
-602 GTQGA
+602 GAQGA

-619 STQNTENPQAEQDT
+619 STQNAENSQAEQDT
-633 AQETPSDELATQE
+633 AQETPSDEFATQE
-646 NAEFASENSLETTQ
+646 NAEFAGENSLETTQ
-660 KAEFSSENA
+660 KAEFSSENT
-669 PDIMQNA
+669 PETTQNA

-689 AEFASQTA
+689 TEFVSQTA
-697 EQENEPLSQEPA
+697 EQENEPLPQEPA

-717 KMMSFDDLPENA
+717 KTMSFDDLPENA

-787 SEDDALTNSL
+787 SEDDTLTNSQ

-810 EQNATLAPSEQNE
+810 EQNATLAPSKQNE
-823 SILASENLAQTQVS
+823 SILASENLAQAPSEVS

-849 KFDESFAPSDELTTQ
+849 KFDESFAPSDDFAGQ

-885 QSDENFAQA
+885 QSDENFTQA
-894 NDENL
+894 NDESL

-909 NENALNADL
+909 SENALNADL
-918 TDDLQ
+918 IDDLQ

-938 AQESTSQAQTKASQ
+938 AQESTSQAQANASQ

>member
-94 RIDETA
+94 RIDEA
-100 AVQSDKDKGA
+100 AAAQADKDKGA
-110 NAEKTAPTS
+110 NAEKDALKS
-119 ENVSANADENASAD
+119 ENASANIDENASAD

-168 AANDE
+168 AANE
-173 AAPKS
+173 AAPES

-202 GDEKESVATTAQNS
+202 GDEKESVATTAKNS

-300 SAASEDAPLE
+300 SSASEDAPLE

-324 VDEQGAANPALNED
+324 VDEQGATNPALNED

-346 PQNDEN
+346 PQNNEN

-384 PASASDE
+384 PASTSDE

-399 NLSETADESL
+399 NSSETADE
-409 TLNSN
+409 N
-414 EQADESL
+414 L

-471 DLSDESLSQENVEF
+471 DLSDESLPQENAEFTSENSLEAAQNAEF

-496 NAPETLESTQNTE
+496 NAPETLESTQNAE

-554 NAQTQ
+554 NVQMQ

-602 GTQGA
+602 GVQGA
-607 ENALEMAQETLE
+607 ENVLEMAQETLE
-619 STQNTENPQAEQDT
+619 STQNAENPQAEQ
-633 AQETPSDELATQE
+633 EMPNDELATQE
-646 NAEFASENSLETTQ
+646 NAEFSSENSLETTQ
-660 KAEFSSENA
+660 KAEFASE
-669 PDIMQNA
+669 
-676 ELINENAPETAQN
+676 
-689 AEFASQTA
+689 TA
-697 EQENEPLSQEPA
+697 EQENEPLPQEPA

-717 KMMSFDDLPENA
+717 KTMSFDDLPENA

-787 SEDDALTNSL
+787 SEDDTLTNSQ
-797 NADNENLLDNLNT
+797 NADNENLLENLNT

-842 AQTPSEI
+842 AQTP
-849 KFDESFAPSDELTTQ
+849 
-864 ENAEFA
+864 
-870 SETQTAQSDENLAQM
+870 
-885 QSDENFAQA
+885 
-894 NDENL
+894 
-899 AQTPQINAPS
+899 QINAPS
-909 NENALNADL
+909 SENALNADF

-938 AQESTSQAQTKASQ
+938 AQESISQTQTNANK

>member
-38 DGYDVIIV
+38 DSYDVIIV

-61 KKLIYISSGA
+61 KKLICISSGA
-71 SANEESRQVL
+71 NANEESRQVL

-94 RIDETA
+94 RIDEA
-100 AVQSDKDKGA
+100 AAAQADNDKGA
-110 NAEKTAPTS
+110 NAEKTALTS
-119 ENVSANADENASAD
+119 ENLSVNADENASAD

-153 ASEPALAEAQNESAN
+153 ASEPALAEAQSESAN
-168 AANDE
+168 AADDK
-173 AAPKS
+173 AAPES
-178 ASDDNAQDNNI
+178 VSDDNAQDNNI

-202 GDEKESVATTAQNS
+202 GDDKESATTTAKNS
-216 ASDEPSTDENAQS
+216 VSDEPSTDENTQS
-229 TEPEKPKDELEITPV
+229 TEPSKPKDELEITPV
-244 DFKAGDFDFNSI
+244 DFKTGDFDFNSI

-286 PADESALNASQNDE
+286 PASENLSANEPAGENALNASQNDE
-300 SAASEDAPLE
+300 SSASEDAPLE

-324 VDEQGAANPALNED
+324 VDEQGAENSALNED

-352 NATDFPQQGTLS
+352 NVMDFPQQGTLS

-384 PASASDE
+384 PASTSDE

-414 EQADESL
+414 EQTS
-421 TLNSNEQAD
+421 

-457 QATDIQAKSTSSEQ
+457 QATDFQAKNTSSEQ
-471 DLSDESLSQENVEF
+471 DLSGESLS
-485 ASENLSDDNAE
+485 
-496 NAPETLESTQNTE
+496 
-509 NPQAEQDTA
+509 
-518 QETPSDELAMQENA
+518 QENA

-537 NLSDDE
+537 NLSAE
-543 NAEILGENLDE
+543 NAEILGEILDE

-587 LDEPQSAKSVMNLDE
+587 LDEPQSAKSAMNLDE
-602 GTQGA
+602 GVQGA
-607 ENALEMAQETLE
+607 DNALEMAQEMLE
-619 STQNTENPQAEQDT
+619 STQNAENPQAGQDT
-633 AQETPSDELATQE
+633 AQETPNDELTTQE

-660 KAEFSSENA
+660 KAEF
-669 PDIMQNA
+669 
-676 ELINENAPETAQN
+676 
-689 AEFASQTA
+689 ASQTA
-697 EQENEPLSQEPA
+697 EQENEPLPQEPA

-717 KMMSFDDLPENA
+717 KTMSFDDLPENA
-729 KFLGQKNNDFIDPDD
+729 KFLGQKNDDFIDPDD

-787 SEDDALTNSL
+787 SEDDALTNSQ
-797 NADNENLLDNLNT
+797 NADNENLLENLNT

-842 AQTPSEI
+842 AQTSSEI
-849 KFDESFAPSDELTTQ
+849 KFDESLAPSDELTTQ
-864 ENAEFA
+864 ENAEFV
-870 SETQTAQSDENLAQM
+870 SENSLQTAQSDENLAQNMAAQM

-909 NENALNADL
+909 SENALNADL

-938 AQESTSQAQTKASQ
+938 AQESTSQTQTNANQ
-952 ASQNASAQNGE
+952 ASNASAQNDE

-999 MHIDINIKFDEDKA
+999 MHIDINIKFDENKA

>member
-94 RIDETA
+94 RIDEA
-100 AVQSDKDKGA
+100 AAAQADKDKGA
-110 NAEKTAPTS
+110 NAEKDALKS

-173 AAPKS
+173 AAPES
-178 ASDDNAQDNNI
+178 TSDDNAQDNNI

-202 GDEKESVATTAQNS
+202 DDEKESTATTAQNS

-229 TEPEKPKDELEITPV
+229 AEPEKPKDELEITPV

-300 SAASEDAPLE
+300 SVASEDAPLE

-324 VDEQGAANPALNED
+324 VDEQGAENSALNED
-338 SQSESAAN
+338 SQRESMAN

-384 PASASDE
+384 PASTSDE
-391 PADENLAP
+391 P
-399 NLSETADESL
+399 ADESL

-414 EQADESL
+414 EQTS
-421 TLNSNEQAD
+421 

-457 QATDIQAKSTSSEQ
+457 QATDIQAKNTSSEQ
-471 DLSDESLSQENVEF
+471 DLSDE
-485 ASENLSDDNAE
+485 
-496 NAPETLESTQNTE
+496 LE
-509 NPQAEQDTA
+509 
-518 QETPSDELAMQENA
+518 MQENA
-532 EFASE
+532 EFTSE

-554 NAQTQ
+554 SVQMQ

-587 LDEPQSAKSVMNLDE
+587 LDEPQSAESVMNLDE
-602 GTQGA
+602 GAQSA

-619 STQNTENPQAEQDT
+619 STQNAENPQAEQDT
-633 AQETPSDELATQE
+633 AQETPSDELETQE

-660 KAEFSSENA
+660 KAEFASENS

-676 ELINENAPETAQN
+676 ELTNENAPQTAQN

-697 EQENEPLSQEPA
+697 EQENEPLPQEPA

-717 KMMSFDDLPENA
+717 KTMSFDDLPENA

-744 IKPVLLDEMPMQQS
+744 IKPILLDEMPMQQS

-787 SEDDALTNSL
+787 SEDDTLTNSP
-797 NADNENLLDNLNT
+797 NADNENLLENLNT

-842 AQTPSEI
+842 AQTP
-849 KFDESFAPSDELTTQ
+849 
-864 ENAEFA
+864 
-870 SETQTAQSDENLAQM
+870 
-885 QSDENFAQA
+885 
-894 NDENL
+894 
-899 AQTPQINAPS
+899 QINAPS
-909 NENALNADL
+909 SENALNADL

-938 AQESTSQAQTKASQ
+938 AQESTNQAQTNANK

>member
-38 DGYDVIIV
+38 DSYDVIIV

-94 RIDETA
+94 RIDEATA
-100 AVQSDKDKGA
+100 AQADKDKGT
-110 NAEKTAPTS
+110 NAEKDALKS

-173 AAPKS
+173 TAPDS
-178 ASDDNAQDNNI
+178 TSDDNAQDNNI

-202 GDEKESVATTAQNS
+202 DDEKESVATTAQNS
-216 ASDEPSTDENAQS
+216 ASDEPSTDENAQN

-300 SAASEDAPLE
+300 SVASEDAPLE

-324 VDEQGAANPALNED
+324 VDEQGAENSALNED
-338 SQSESAAN
+338 SQRESAAN

-384 PASASDE
+384 PASTSDE

-399 NLSETADESL
+399 NSSETADESL

-414 EQADESL
+414 EQTS
-421 TLNSNEQAD
+421 

-471 DLSDESLSQENVEF
+471 DLSDESLPQENAEF
-485 ASENLSDDNAE
+485 TSENLSDENAE
-496 NAPETLESTQNTE
+496 NAPEM
-509 NPQAEQDTA
+509 A
-518 QETPSDELAMQENA
+518 QEMPNDELEMQENA
-532 EFASE
+532 EFVGE

-574 KDISALENEANAP
+574 KDISALENEAN
-587 LDEPQSAKSVMNLDE
+587 EPQSAKSAMNLDE
-602 GTQGA
+602 GAQGA

-619 STQNTENPQAEQDT
+619 STQNAENPQAEQDT
-633 AQETPSDELATQE
+633 AQETPSDELAMQE
-646 NAEFASENSLETTQ
+646 N
-660 KAEFSSENA
+660 AEFSSENLLETTQNA
-669 PDIMQNA
+669 EFSNENSPDIMQNV
-676 ELINENAPETAQN
+676 ELTNENAPQTAQN

-697 EQENEPLSQEPA
+697 EQEKEPLPQEPA

-717 KMMSFDDLPENA
+717 KTMSFDDLPENA

-787 SEDDALTNSL
+787 SEDDALTNSQ

-837 LDESL
+837 LDEGL
-842 AQTPSEI
+842 VQTPSEI
-849 KFDESFAPSDELTTQ
+849 KFDESFAPSDDFAGQ

-870 SETQTAQSDENLAQM
+870 SENSLQTAQSDENLAQNMAAQM

-909 NENALNADL
+909 SENALNADL

-923 GLSEEELQRALGEIP
+923 GLSEEELQRALGELP
-938 AQESTSQAQTKASQ
+938 AQTSQTQTNANKASQ
-952 ASQNASAQNGE
+952 NTSAQNGE

>member
-94 RIDETA
+94 RIDEATA
-100 AVQSDKDKGA
+100 AQADKDKGT
-110 NAEKTAPTS
+110 NAEKDALKS
-119 ENVSANADENASAD
+119 ENASANADENASAD

-153 ASEPALAEAQNESAN
+153 ASEPALAETQNESAN
-168 AANDE
+168 AANE
-173 AAPKS
+173 TAPES

-216 ASDEPSTDENAQS
+216 ASDEPSTDENAQNA
-229 TEPEKPKDELEITPV
+229 EPEKPKDELEITPV

-324 VDEQGAANPALNED
+324 VDEQGVANPALNED

-352 NATDFPQQGTLS
+352 NATDFPQQGALS

-384 PASASDE
+384 PADTSDE

-399 NLSETADESL
+399 NLS
-409 TLNSN
+409 
-414 EQADESL
+414 
-421 TLNSNEQAD
+421 EQAD

-471 DLSDESLSQENVEF
+471 DLSDESLPQENAEFTSENSLEAAQNAEF

-496 NAPETLESTQNTE
+496 N
-509 NPQAEQDTA
+509 PQAEQ
-518 QETPSDELAMQENA
+518 ETPNDELATQENA

-554 NAQTQ
+554 NVQMQ
-559 SPALDETSAEIQAQI
+559 SPAIDETSAEIQAQI
-574 KDISALENEANAP
+574 KDISTLENEANAP
-587 LDEPQSAKSVMNLDE
+587 LDEPQSAKSVMSLDE
-602 GTQGA
+602 GAQGA
-607 ENALEMAQETLE
+607 ENAL
-619 STQNTENPQAEQDT
+619 
-633 AQETPSDELATQE
+633 
-646 NAEFASENSLETTQ
+646 
-660 KAEFSSENA
+660 
-669 PDIMQNA
+669 
-676 ELINENAPETAQN
+676 ETAQN

-697 EQENEPLSQEPA
+697 EQENEPLPQEPA

-717 KMMSFDDLPENA
+717 KTMSFDDLPENA

-744 IKPVLLDEMPMQQS
+744 IKPVLLDEMPIQQS

-776 LNSPNAQNSPS
+776 FNSPNAQNSPS
-787 SEDDALTNSL
+787 SEDDALTNSQ

-810 EQNATLAPSEQNE
+810 EQNATLVPSEQNE

-837 LDESL
+837 LDENL

-870 SETQTAQSDENLAQM
+870 SENAPQTAQSDENLAQNMAAQM

-899 AQTPQINAPS
+899 AQAPQINAPS
-909 NENALNADL
+909 SENALNADL

-938 AQESTSQAQTKASQ
+938 AQTSQTQTKASQ

>member
-94 RIDETA
+94 RIDEA
-100 AVQSDKDKGA
+100 AAAQADKDKGA
-110 NAEKTAPTS
+110 NAEKDALKS

-153 ASEPALAEAQNESAN
+153 ASEPAVAEAQSESAN
-168 AANDE
+168 AANE
-173 AAPKS
+173 AAPES

-202 GDEKESVATTAQNS
+202 GDEKESATTTAKNS
-216 ASDEPSTDENAQS
+216 ASDEPSTDENAQN

-286 PADESALNASQNDE
+286 PADESTLNASQNDE
-300 SAASEDAPLE
+300 SSASEDAPLE

-324 VDEQGAANPALNED
+324 VDEQGAENSALNED

-352 NATDFPQQGTLS
+352 NVMDFPQQGTLS

-384 PASASDE
+384 PASTSDE

-399 NLSETADESL
+399 NLSE
-409 TLNSN
+409 
-414 EQADESL
+414 
-421 TLNSNEQAD
+421 QAD
-430 ENLTLNSSE
+430 ENSALNSSE

-471 DLSDESLSQENVEF
+471 DLSDESL
-485 ASENLSDDNAE
+485 
-496 NAPETLESTQNTE
+496 P
-509 NPQAEQDTA
+509 
-518 QETPSDELAMQENA
+518 QENA

-537 NLSDDE
+537 NLSDE

-602 GTQGA
+602 GAQGA
-607 ENALEMAQETLE
+607 ENALEMAQEMLE
-619 STQNTENPQAEQDT
+619 STQNAENSQAGQDT
-633 AQETPSDELATQE
+633 AQETPSDEFATQE
-646 NAEFASENSLETTQ
+646 NAEFTSENSLETIQ
-660 KAEFSSENA
+660 KAEFSSENSPETA
-669 PDIMQNA
+669 QNA
-676 ELINENAPETAQN
+676 ELTNENSLETAQN

-697 EQENEPLSQEPA
+697 EQENEPLPQEPA

-717 KMMSFDDLPENA
+717 KTMSFDDLPENA

-787 SEDDALTNSL
+787 SEDDTLTNSQ
-797 NADNENLLDNLNT
+797 NADNENLLENLNT

-849 KFDESFAPSDELTTQ
+849 KFDESFTPSDNFAGQ

-870 SETQTAQSDENLAQM
+870 SENSLQTAQSDENLAQA
-885 QSDENFAQA
+885 S
-894 NDENL
+894 DENL

-909 NENALNADL
+909 SENTLNADL

-923 GLSEEELQRALGEIP
+923 GLSEEELQRALGEIS
-938 AQESTSQAQTKASQ
+938 AQTSQAQANANKASQ
-952 ASQNASAQNGE
+952 NTSAQNDE

>member
-38 DGYDVIIV
+38 DSYDVIIV

-94 RIDETA
+94 RIDEVA
-100 AVQSDKDKGA
+100 AAQADKDKGA
-110 NAEKTAPTS
+110 NAEKDALKS
-119 ENVSANADENASAD
+119 ENISANADENASAD

-173 AAPKS
+173 AAPES

-202 GDEKESVATTAQNS
+202 GDEKESATTTAKNS
-216 ASDEPSTDENAQS
+216 ASDEPSTDENAQN

-244 DFKAGDFDFNSI
+244 DFKAGDFDFDSI

-280 PANTSE
+280 PADTSE
-286 PADESALNASQNDE
+286 PASENLSANEPASESALNASQNDE
-300 SAASEDAPLE
+300 GSASEDAPLE

-324 VDEQGAANPALNED
+324 VDEQGTANPALNED

-352 NATDFPQQGTLS
+352 NAMDFPQQGTLS

-384 PASASDE
+384 PASTSDE

-399 NLSETADESL
+399 NSSEQIDENL

-414 EQADESL
+414 EQTS
-421 TLNSNEQAD
+421 

-457 QATDIQAKSTSSEQ
+457 QASDIQAKNTSSKQ
-471 DLSDESLSQENVEF
+471 NLSDESLPQE
-485 ASENLSDDNAE
+485 NAE
-496 NAPETLESTQNTE
+496 NAPEM
-509 NPQAEQDTA
+509 A
-518 QETPSDELAMQENA
+518 QETLNDELATQENA
-532 EFASE
+532 EFTSE

-602 GTQGA
+602 GAQGA

-619 STQNTENPQAEQDT
+619 STQNAENPQAEQDT
-633 AQETPSDELATQE
+633 AQETPNDELARQE
-646 NAEFASENSLETTQ
+646 NAEFAGENSLETTQ
-660 KAEFSSENA
+660 KAEFSNENSS
-669 PDIMQNA
+669 DIMQNA
-676 ELINENAPETAQN
+676 ELTNENAPQTTQN

-697 EQENEPLSQEPA
+697 EQENEPLPQEPA

-717 KMMSFDDLPENA
+717 KTMSFDDLPENA

-744 IKPVLLDEMPMQQS
+744 IKPILLDEMPMQQS

-787 SEDDALTNSL
+787 SEDDTLTNSL

-823 SILASENLAQTQVS
+823 SILASENLVQTQVS
-837 LDESL
+837 LNESL

-849 KFDESFAPSDELTTQ
+849 KFDESFAPSDDFAGQ
-864 ENAEFA
+864 KNAEFA
-870 SETQTAQSDENLAQM
+870 SENAPQTAQSDENLAQTP
-885 QSDENFAQA
+885 SETNF
-894 NDENL
+894 DENL
-899 AQTPQINAPS
+899 AQAPQINAPS

-938 AQESTSQAQTKASQ
+938 AQESTSQTQTNANKASQ
-952 ASQNASAQNGE
+952 NTSAQNGE
-963 NSSPSELM
+963 NLSPSELM

>member
-94 RIDETA
+94 RIDEATA
-100 AVQSDKDKGA
+100 AQADKDKGA

-153 ASEPALAEAQNESAN
+153 ASEPALAETQNESAN

-173 AAPKS
+173 AAPES

-202 GDEKESVATTAQNS
+202 GDEKESATTTAKNS
-216 ASDEPSTDENAQS
+216 ASDEPSTDENAQN

-286 PADESALNASQNDE
+286 PADESTLNASQNDE
-300 SAASEDAPLE
+300 SSASEDAPLE

-319 TQGLG
+319 TQGLS
-324 VDEQGAANPALNED
+324 VDEQGAENSALNED
-338 SQSESAAN
+338 SQSESALN
-346 PQNDEN
+346 SQNDEN

-384 PASASDE
+384 PASTSDE
-391 PADENLAP
+391 PADENLAL
-399 NLSETADESL
+399 NSNETADESL

-414 EQADESL
+414 EQTS
-421 TLNSNEQAD
+421 

-471 DLSDESLSQENVEF
+471 DLSGESL
-485 ASENLSDDNAE
+485 
-496 NAPETLESTQNTE
+496 P
-509 NPQAEQDTA
+509 
-518 QETPSDELAMQENA
+518 QENA

-574 KDISALENEANAP
+574 KDISALESETN
-587 LDEPQSAKSVMNLDE
+587 EPQSAKSVMNLDE
-602 GTQGA
+602 GAQGA

-619 STQNTENPQAEQDT
+619 STQNAENPQAEQDT

-646 NAEFASENSLETTQ
+646 KAEFASENSLEIT
-660 KAEFSSENA
+660 
-669 PDIMQNA
+669 QNA
-676 ELINENAPETAQN
+676 ELTNENSLEITQNAELANENPLETAQN

-697 EQENEPLSQEPA
+697 EQENEPLPQEPA

-717 KMMSFDDLPENA
+717 KTMSFDDLPENA

-787 SEDDALTNSL
+787 SEDDTLTNSQ

-837 LDESL
+837 LDENL

-849 KFDESFAPSDELTTQ
+849 KFDESFAPSDELARQ

-870 SETQTAQSDENLAQM
+870 SENSLQTAQSDEN
-885 QSDENFAQA
+885 FAQTPSET
-894 NDENL
+894 NFDENL

-909 NENALNADL
+909 SENALNADL

-938 AQESTSQAQTKASQ
+938 AQTSQAQTNANKASQ
-952 ASQNASAQNGE
+952 NTSAQNAE

>member
-94 RIDETA
+94 RIDEA
-100 AVQSDKDKGA
+100 AAAQADKDKGA
-110 NAEKTAPTS
+110 NAEKDALKS

-173 AAPKS
+173 AAPES

-202 GDEKESVATTAQNS
+202 GDEKESATTTAQNS
-216 ASDEPSTDENAQS
+216 ASDEPSTDENAQN

-300 SAASEDAPLE
+300 SVASEDAPLE

-324 VDEQGAANPALNED
+324 VDEQGAENSALNED
-338 SQSESAAN
+338 SQRESMAN

-384 PASASDE
+384 PASTSDE
-391 PADENLAP
+391 P
-399 NLSETADESL
+399 ADESL

-414 EQADESL
+414 EQTS
-421 TLNSNEQAD
+421 

-457 QATDIQAKSTSSEQ
+457 QATDIQAKNTSSEQ
-471 DLSDESLSQENVEF
+471 DLSDE
-485 ASENLSDDNAE
+485 
-496 NAPETLESTQNTE
+496 LE
-509 NPQAEQDTA
+509 
-518 QETPSDELAMQENA
+518 MQENA
-532 EFASE
+532 EFTSE

-554 NAQTQ
+554 SVQMQ

-587 LDEPQSAKSVMNLDE
+587 LDEPQSAESVMNLDE
-602 GTQGA
+602 GAQSA

-619 STQNTENPQAEQDT
+619 STQNAENPQAEQDT
-633 AQETPSDELATQE
+633 AQETPSDELETQE

-660 KAEFSSENA
+660 KAEFASENS

-676 ELINENAPETAQN
+676 ELTNENAPQTAQN

-697 EQENEPLSQEPA
+697 EQENEPLPQEPA

-717 KMMSFDDLPENA
+717 KTMSFDDLPENA

-744 IKPVLLDEMPMQQS
+744 IKPILLDEMPMQQS

-787 SEDDALTNSL
+787 SEDDTLTNSP
-797 NADNENLLDNLNT
+797 NADNENLLENLNT

-842 AQTPSEI
+842 AQTP
-849 KFDESFAPSDELTTQ
+849 
-864 ENAEFA
+864 
-870 SETQTAQSDENLAQM
+870 
-885 QSDENFAQA
+885 
-894 NDENL
+894 
-899 AQTPQINAPS
+899 QINAPS
-909 NENALNADL
+909 SENALNADL

-938 AQESTSQAQTKASQ
+938 AQESTNQAQTNANK

>member
-38 DGYDVIIV
+38 DSYDVIIV

-94 RIDETA
+94 RIDEA
-100 AVQSDKDKGA
+100 AAAQADNDKGA

-119 ENVSANADENASAD
+119 ENLSVNADENASAD

-153 ASEPALAEAQNESAN
+153 ASEPAVAEAQSESAN
-168 AANDE
+168 AADDE
-173 AAPKS
+173 AAPES
-178 ASDDNAQDNNI
+178 AGDDNAQDNNI

-202 GDEKESVATTAQNS
+202 GDDKESTATTAQNS
-216 ASDEPSTDENAQS
+216 ASDEPSTDENAQN

-268 ADEILANIQSQE
+268 ADGILANIQSQE

-286 PADESALNASQNDE
+286 PAGESALNASQNDE
-300 SAASEDAPLE
+300 GSASEDAPLE

-324 VDEQGAANPALNED
+324 VDEQDAANPALNED
-338 SQSESAAN
+338 SQSESAVN

-352 NATDFPQQGTLS
+352 NAMDFPQQGTLS

-384 PASASDE
+384 PASENLSANE
-391 PADENLAP
+391 QADENLAP
-399 NLSETADESL
+399 NSS
-409 TLNSN
+409 
-414 EQADESL
+414 EQADENSA
-421 TLNSNEQAD
+421 LNSSEQTS

-457 QATDIQAKSTSSEQ
+457 QASDILTKNSSSEQ
-471 DLSDESLSQENVEF
+471 DLSDEPLPQE
-485 ASENLSDDNAE
+485 NAE
-496 NAPETLESTQNTE
+496 NAPETLESTQNAE
-509 NPQAEQDTA
+509 NPQAEQ
-518 QETPSDELAMQENA
+518 ETQDDELAMQEKA
-532 EFASE
+532 EFSSE
-537 NLSDDE
+537 NS
-543 NAEILGENLDE
+543 
-554 NAQTQ
+554 
-559 SPALDETSAEIQAQI
+559 
-574 KDISALENEANAP
+574 LE
-587 LDEPQSAKSVMNLDE
+587 
-602 GTQGA
+602 
-607 ENALEMAQETLE
+607 
-619 STQNTENPQAEQDT
+619 T
-633 AQETPSDELATQE
+633 AQ
-646 NAEFASENSLETTQ
+646 NAEFASENS
-660 KAEFSSENA
+660 

-697 EQENEPLSQEPA
+697 EQENEPLPQEPA

-717 KMMSFDDLPENA
+717 KTMSFDDLPENA

-776 LNSPNAQNSPS
+776 FNSPS
-787 SEDDALTNSL
+787 GDDDTLTDSL
-797 NADNENLLDNLNT
+797 NADNENLLDAHNLST
-810 EQNATLAPSEQNE
+810 AQNAKPTPSEQNE
-823 SILASENLAQTQVS
+823 GVLASENLAQTPSEVS
-837 LDESL
+837 FDESL

-849 KFDESFAPSDELTTQ
+849 KFDESFSPSGELARQ

-870 SETQTAQSDENLAQM
+870 SKIQTTQSDENSAQNVAAQTQSDENLAQTP
-885 QSDENFAQA
+885 SETNF
-894 NDENL
+894 DENL
-899 AQTPQINAPS
+899 AQVPQSNAPS
-909 NENALNADL
+909 SENAFNADL

-938 AQESTSQAQTKASQ
+938 AQTSQAQTNANQ
-952 ASQNASAQNGE
+952 TSQNASAQNGE

>member
-94 RIDETA
+94 RIDEA
-100 AVQSDKDKGA
+100 AAAQADKDKGA
-110 NAEKTAPTS
+110 NAEKDALKS

-168 AANDE
+168 AANE
-173 AAPKS
+173 AAPES
-178 ASDDNAQDNNI
+178 TSDDNAQDNNI

-202 GDEKESVATTAQNS
+202 GDEKESATTTAKNS

-286 PADESALNASQNDE
+286 PAGESALNASQNDE
-300 SAASEDAPLE
+300 GSASEDAPLE

-324 VDEQGAANPALNED
+324 VDEQDAANPALNED
-338 SQSESAAN
+338 SQSESAVN

-352 NATDFPQQGTLS
+352 NAMDFPQQGTLS

-384 PASASDE
+384 PASENLSANE
-391 PADENLAP
+391 QADENLAP
-399 NLSETADESL
+399 NSS
-409 TLNSN
+409 
-414 EQADESL
+414 EQADENSA
-421 TLNSNEQAD
+421 LNSSEQTS

-457 QATDIQAKSTSSEQ
+457 QASDILTKNSSSEQ
-471 DLSDESLSQENVEF
+471 DLSDEPLPQE
-485 ASENLSDDNAE
+485 NAE
-496 NAPETLESTQNTE
+496 NAPETLESTQNAE
-509 NPQAEQDTA
+509 NPQAEQ
-518 QETPSDELAMQENA
+518 ETQDDELAMQE
-532 EFASE
+532 
-537 NLSDDE
+537 
-543 NAEILGENLDE
+543 
-554 NAQTQ
+554 
-559 SPALDETSAEIQAQI
+559 
-574 KDISALENEANAP
+574 
-587 LDEPQSAKSVMNLDE
+587 
-602 GTQGA
+602 
-607 ENALEMAQETLE
+607 
-619 STQNTENPQAEQDT
+619 
-633 AQETPSDELATQE
+633 
-646 NAEFASENSLETTQ
+646 
-660 KAEFSSENA
+660 KAEFSSENS
-669 PDIMQNA
+669 
-676 ELINENAPETAQN
+676 LETAQN

-697 EQENEPLSQEPA
+697 EQENEPLPQEPA

-717 KMMSFDDLPENA
+717 KTMSFDDLPENA

-776 LNSPNAQNSPS
+776 FNSPS
-787 SEDDALTNSL
+787 GDDDTLTDSL
-797 NADNENLLDNLNT
+797 NADNENLLDAHNLST
-810 EQNATLAPSEQNE
+810 AQNAKPTPSEQNE
-823 SILASENLAQTQVS
+823 GVLASENLAQTPSEVS
-837 LDESL
+837 FDESL

-849 KFDESFAPSDELTTQ
+849 KFDESFSPSGELARQ

-870 SETQTAQSDENLAQM
+870 SKIQTTQSDENSAQNVAAQTQSDENLAQTP
-885 QSDENFAQA
+885 SETNF
-894 NDENL
+894 DENL
-899 AQTPQINAPS
+899 AQVPQSNAPS
-909 NENALNADL
+909 SENAFNADL

-938 AQESTSQAQTKASQ
+938 AQTSQAQTNANQ
-952 ASQNASAQNGE
+952 TSQNASAQNGE

>member
-38 DGYDVIIV
+38 DSYDVIIV

-94 RIDETA
+94 RIDEA
-100 AVQSDKDKGA
+100 AAAQADKDKGA
-110 NAEKTAPTS
+110 NAEKDALKS

-153 ASEPALAEAQNESAN
+153 ASEPTLAETQNESAN
-168 AANDE
+168 AANE
-173 AAPKS
+173 AAPES

-202 GDEKESVATTAQNS
+202 DDEKESAATTAKNS
-216 ASDEPSTDENAQS
+216 ASDEPSTDENAQN

-286 PADESALNASQNDE
+286 SADESALNASQNDE
-300 SAASEDAPLE
+300 SSASEDAPLE

-324 VDEQGAANPALNED
+324 VDEQGAANSALNED
-338 SQSESAAN
+338 SQSESAVN

-399 NLSETADESL
+399 N
-409 TLNSN
+409 
-414 EQADESL
+414 
-421 TLNSNEQAD
+421 SNEQAD

-471 DLSDESLSQENVEF
+471 DLSDESLPQENAEF

-496 NAPETLESTQNTE
+496 NAPETLESTQNAE
-509 NPQAEQDTA
+509 NLQAEQDTA
-518 QETPSDELAMQENA
+518 QEMPNDELAMQENA

-554 NAQTQ
+554 NAQIQ

-587 LDEPQSAKSVMNLDE
+587 LDEPQSAESAMNLDE
-602 GTQGA
+602 GAQGA

-619 STQNTENPQAEQDT
+619 STQNAENPQAEQ
-633 AQETPSDELATQE
+633 EMPNDELATQE
-646 NAEFASENSLETTQ
+646 NAEFAGENLLETTQ
-660 KAEFSSENA
+660 KAEFSSENS
-669 PDIMQNA
+669 
-676 ELINENAPETAQN
+676 PETAQN
-689 AEFASQTA
+689 AEFASETA
-697 EQENEPLSQEPA
+697 EQENEPLPQEPA

-717 KMMSFDDLPENA
+717 KTMSFDDLPENA

-787 SEDDALTNSL
+787 SEDDTLTNSQ

-810 EQNATLAPSEQNE
+810 EQNASLAPSEQNE

-870 SETQTAQSDENLAQM
+870 SENSLQTAQSDENLAQNM
-885 QSDENFAQA
+885 ATQKQSDENFAQA

-909 NENALNADL
+909 SENALNVDL

-938 AQESTSQAQTKASQ
+938 AQISQAQKSASQ
-952 ASQNASAQNGE
+952 TSQNASAQNSE

>member
-94 RIDETA
+94 RIDEA
-100 AVQSDKDKGA
+100 AAARADKDKGA
-110 NAEKTAPTS
+110 NAEKDALKS

-173 AAPKS
+173 AVLES

-202 GDEKESVATTAQNS
+202 GDEKESAATTAKNS
-216 ASDEPSTDENAQS
+216 ASNEPSTDENTQN

-244 DFKAGDFDFNSI
+244 DFKAGDFDFDSI

-280 PANTSE
+280 PANTSEQASENLSANE

-324 VDEQGAANPALNED
+324 VDEQGAENSALNED
-338 SQSESAAN
+338 SQSESVAN

-384 PASASDE
+384 LASASDE
-391 PADENLAP
+391 P
-399 NLSETADESL
+399 
-409 TLNSN
+409 
-414 EQADESL
+414 
-421 TLNSNEQAD
+421 AD

-457 QATDIQAKSTSSEQ
+457 QATDIQTKSTSSEQ
-471 DLSDESLSQENVEF
+471 DLSDESLPQENAKF
-485 ASENLSDDNAE
+485 ASENLS
-496 NAPETLESTQNTE
+496 
-509 NPQAEQDTA
+509 
-518 QETPSDELAMQENA
+518 
-532 EFASE
+532 
-537 NLSDDE
+537 DE

-587 LDEPQSAKSVMNLDE
+587 LDEPQSAKSVMNLGE
-602 GTQGA
+602 GAQGA
-607 ENALEMAQETLE
+607 ENALEMALETLE
-619 STQNTENPQAEQDT
+619 STQNAENSQAEQDT
-633 AQETPSDELATQE
+633 AQETPNDKLAMQE
-646 NAEFASENSLETTQ
+646 NAEFAGENLLETTQ
-660 KAEFSSENA
+660 KAEFSSENS

-676 ELINENAPETAQN
+676 ELTNENAPETAQN
-689 AEFASQTA
+689 AEFASQTV
-697 EQENEPLSQEPA
+697 EQENEPLPQEPA

-717 KMMSFDDLPENA
+717 KTMSFDDLPENA

-787 SEDDALTNSL
+787 SEDDALINSL
-797 NADNENLLDNLNT
+797 SADNKNLLDNLNT

-823 SILASENLAQTQVS
+823 SILASENLAQTPSEVS
-837 LDESL
+837 FDESL

-849 KFDESFAPSDELTTQ
+849 KFDESFSPSGELTTQ

-870 SETQTAQSDENLAQM
+870 SENSLQTAQSDENLAQM

-894 NDENL
+894 NDEIL
-899 AQTPQINAPS
+899 AQAPQINAPS
-909 NENALNADL
+909 SENALNADL

-938 AQESTSQAQTKASQ
+938 AQTSQVQTKANK
-952 ASQNASAQNGE
+952 ASQNASAQNDE

>member
-94 RIDETA
+94 RIDEATA
-100 AVQSDKDKGA
+100 AQADKDKGA
-110 NAEKTAPTS
+110 NAEKDALKS
-119 ENVSANADENASAD
+119 ENVSANADEKASAD

-153 ASEPALAEAQNESAN
+153 ASEPALAETQNESAN

-173 AAPKS
+173 AAPES
-178 ASDDNAQDNNI
+178 TSDDNAQDNNI

-194 TGENAENA
+194 TGENAENV
-202 GDEKESVATTAQNS
+202 GDEKESAATTAQNS

-229 TEPEKPKDELEITPV
+229 AEPEKPKDELEITPV

-324 VDEQGAANPALNED
+324 VDEQGAENSALNED

-384 PASASDE
+384 PASTSDE

-399 NLSETADESL
+399 NSSETADESL

-414 EQADESL
+414 EQTS
-421 TLNSNEQAD
+421 

-457 QATDIQAKSTSSEQ
+457 QATDIQAKNTSSEQ
-471 DLSDESLSQENVEF
+471 DLSDESLPQENAEF
-485 ASENLSDDNAE
+485 TSENLSDENAE
-496 NAPETLESTQNTE
+496 NAPETLESTQ
-509 NPQAEQDTA
+509 
-518 QETPSDELAMQENA
+518 NA

-554 NAQTQ
+554 SVQMQ

-602 GTQGA
+602 NAQGA

-619 STQNTENPQAEQDT
+619 STQNAENPQAEQDT
-633 AQETPSDELATQE
+633 AQEMPNDELAMQE

-660 KAEFSSENA
+660 KAEFSNENS
-669 PDIMQNA
+669 PDIMQN
-676 ELINENAPETAQN
+676 
-689 AEFASQTA
+689 
-697 EQENEPLSQEPA
+697 
-709 FSVEEKQE
+709 
-717 KMMSFDDLPENA
+717 
-729 KFLGQKNNDFIDPDD
+729 
-744 IKPVLLDEMPMQQS
+744 
-758 TQDIVK
+758 
-764 GQLADLNAMDEE
+764 
-776 LNSPNAQNSPS
+776 
-787 SEDDALTNSL
+787 
-797 NADNENLLDNLNT
+797 
-810 EQNATLAPSEQNE
+810 
-823 SILASENLAQTQVS
+823 
-837 LDESL
+837 
-842 AQTPSEI
+842 
-849 KFDESFAPSDELTTQ
+849 
-864 ENAEFA
+864 
-870 SETQTAQSDENLAQM
+870 
-885 QSDENFAQA
+885 
-894 NDENL
+894 
-899 AQTPQINAPS
+899 
-909 NENALNADL
+909 
-918 TDDLQ
+918 
-923 GLSEEELQRALGEIP
+923 
-938 AQESTSQAQTKASQ
+938 
-952 ASQNASAQNGE
+952 
-963 NSSPSELM
+963 
-971 DELSRGISG
+971 
-980 AITSSIKDDALKAA
+980 
-994 LKGMN
+994 
-999 MHIDINIKFDEDKA
+999 

>member
-38 DGYDVIIV
+38 DSYDVIIV

-94 RIDETA
+94 RIDEA
-100 AVQSDKDKGA
+100 AAAQADKDKGA
-110 NAEKTAPTS
+110 NAEKDALKS
-119 ENVSANADENASAD
+119 ENVSENADENASAD

-153 ASEPALAEAQNESAN
+153 ASEPALAETQNESAN

-173 AAPKS
+173 AVLES
-178 ASDDNAQDNNI
+178 TSDDNTQDNNI

-202 GDEKESVATTAQNS
+202 DDEKESAATTAKNS
-216 ASDEPSTDENAQS
+216 ASDEPSTDENAQN

-286 PADESALNASQNDE
+286 SADESALNASQNDE

-324 VDEQGAANPALNED
+324 VDEQGAANSALNED

-384 PASASDE
+384 PANTSDE
-391 PADENLAP
+391 LADENLTL
-399 NLSETADESL
+399 NSNETADENL

-414 EQADESL
+414 EQTS
-421 TLNSNEQAD
+421 

-471 DLSDESLSQENVEF
+471 DLSDESLPQENAEF

-496 NAPETLESTQNTE
+496 NAPETLESTQNAE

-518 QETPSDELAMQENA
+518 QEMPNDELAMQENA

-543 NAEILGENLDE
+543 NAEILDENLDE

-587 LDEPQSAKSVMNLDE
+587 LDEPQSAESVMSLDE
-602 GTQGA
+602 GAQGA
-607 ENALEMAQETLE
+607 ENAL
-619 STQNTENPQAEQDT
+619 
-633 AQETPSDELATQE
+633 
-646 NAEFASENSLETTQ
+646 
-660 KAEFSSENA
+660 
-669 PDIMQNA
+669 
-676 ELINENAPETAQN
+676 ETAQN

-697 EQENEPLSQEPA
+697 EQENEPLPQEPA

-717 KMMSFDDLPENA
+717 KTMSFDDLPENA

-764 GQLADLNAMDEE
+764 GQLADLNAMDEA

-787 SEDDALTNSL
+787 SEDDALTNSQ
-797 NADNENLLDNLNT
+797 NVDNENLLENLNT

-849 KFDESFAPSDELTTQ
+849 KFDESFAPSDELTRQ

-870 SETQTAQSDENLAQM
+870 SENSLQTAQSDENLAQM

-899 AQTPQINAPS
+899 AQAPQINAPS
-909 NENALNADL
+909 SENALNADL

-938 AQESTSQAQTKASQ
+938 AQESQAQTKASQ
-952 ASQNASAQNGE
+952 TSQNTSAQNGE

>member
-38 DGYDVIIV
+38 DSYDVIIV

-94 RIDETA
+94 RIDEATA
-100 AVQSDKDKGA
+100 AQADKDKGA
-110 NAEKTAPTS
+110 NAEKDALKS
-119 ENVSANADENASAD
+119 ENASANTDENASAD

-168 AANDE
+168 AADDK
-173 AAPKS
+173 AAPES

-202 GDEKESVATTAQNS
+202 GDEKESTAITTQNS
-216 ASDEPSTDENAQS
+216 ASDEPSTDENAQN

-300 SAASEDAPLE
+300 SSSSEDAPLE

-324 VDEQGAANPALNED
+324 VDEQGAENSALNED

-384 PASASDE
+384 PASTSDE

-399 NLSETADESL
+399 NSSETADENV
-409 TLNSN
+409 TLNS
-414 EQADESL
+414 S
-421 TLNSNEQAD
+421 EQAD

-471 DLSDESLSQENVEF
+471 DLSDESL
-485 ASENLSDDNAE
+485 
-496 NAPETLESTQNTE
+496 P
-509 NPQAEQDTA
+509 
-518 QETPSDELAMQENA
+518 QENA
-532 EFASE
+532 EFTSE
-537 NLSDDE
+537 NLSDE

-554 NAQTQ
+554 SVQMQ

-587 LDEPQSAKSVMNLDE
+587 LDEPQSAENAMNLDE
-602 GTQGA
+602 GAQGA
-607 ENALEMAQETLE
+607 ENAQETLE
-619 STQNTENPQAEQDT
+619 STQNAENPQAEQDT
-633 AQETPSDELATQE
+633 AQETPSDEFATQE
-646 NAEFASENSLETTQ
+646 NAEFAGENSP
-660 KAEFSSENA
+660 N
-669 PDIMQNA
+669 IMQNA
-676 ELINENAPETAQN
+676 ELTNENLLEMAQN

-697 EQENEPLSQEPA
+697 EQENEPLPQEPA

-717 KMMSFDDLPENA
+717 KTMSFDDLPENA

-787 SEDDALTNSL
+787 SEDDTLTNSQ

-810 EQNATLAPSEQNE
+810 EQNATFAPSEQNE

-837 LDESL
+837 LDES
-842 AQTPSEI
+842 
-849 KFDESFAPSDELTTQ
+849 
-864 ENAEFA
+864 
-870 SETQTAQSDENLAQM
+870 
-885 QSDENFAQA
+885 
-894 NDENL
+894 L

-938 AQESTSQAQTKASQ
+938 AQTSQAQTNANK

>member
-94 RIDETA
+94 RIDEATA
-100 AVQSDKDKGA
+100 AQADKDKGA
-110 NAEKTAPTS
+110 NAEKDALKS
-119 ENVSANADENASAD
+119 ENASANTDENASAD

-143 FDNKLLEPES
+143 FDNKLLKPES

-173 AAPKS
+173 AAPES
-178 ASDDNAQDNNI
+178 TSDDNAQDNNI

-202 GDEKESVATTAQNS
+202 GDEKESAATTAKNS

-280 PANTSE
+280 PADTSEQASENLSANE

-324 VDEQGAANPALNED
+324 VDEQGAANSALNED

-384 PASASDE
+384 PASTSDE

-399 NLSETADESL
+399 NSSETADESL

-414 EQADESL
+414 EQTS
-421 TLNSNEQAD
+421 

-471 DLSDESLSQENVEF
+471 DLSDESLPQE
-485 ASENLSDDNAE
+485 NAE
-496 NAPETLESTQNTE
+496 NAPEM
-509 NPQAEQDTA
+509 A
-518 QETPSDELAMQENA
+518 QEMPSDELATQENA

-537 NLSDDE
+537 NSLEATQNAEFASENLSDE

-554 NAQTQ
+554 SVQMQ

-587 LDEPQSAKSVMNLDE
+587 LDEPQSAESVMNLDE
-602 GTQGA
+602 GAQGA

-619 STQNTENPQAEQDT
+619 STQNAENPQAEQDI
-633 AQETPSDELATQE
+633 AQETPNDELTTQE
-646 NAEFASENSLETTQ
+646 NAEFAGKNSLETTQ

-676 ELINENAPETAQN
+676 ELTDENAPETAQN

-717 KMMSFDDLPENA
+717 KTMSFDDLPENA

-776 LNSPNAQNSPS
+776 FNSPNTQNSPS
-787 SEDDALTNSL
+787 SEDDTLTKSL

-849 KFDESFAPSDELTTQ
+849 KFDESFAPSDDFAGQ
-864 ENAEFA
+864 KNAEFT
-870 SETQTAQSDENLAQM
+870 SETQTAQSDENLAQNMAAQM

-938 AQESTSQAQTKASQ
+938 AQTSQTQTNANK
-952 ASQNASAQNGE
+952 ASQNASVQNSE

>member
-94 RIDETA
+94 RIDEATA
-100 AVQSDKDKGA
+100 AQADKDKGA
-110 NAEKTAPTS
+110 NAEKDALKS
-119 ENVSANADENASAD
+119 ENISANADENASAD

-153 ASEPALAEAQNESAN
+153 ASEPALAETQNESAN

-173 AAPKS
+173 AALKS

-202 GDEKESVATTAQNS
+202 DDEKESTATTAKNS
-216 ASDEPSTDENAQS
+216 ASDEPSTDENAQN

-244 DFKAGDFDFNSI
+244 DFKAGDFDFDSI

-286 PADESALNASQNDE
+286 PASENLNANEPASESALNASQNDE
-300 SAASEDAPLE
+300 SVASEDAPLE

-324 VDEQGAANPALNED
+324 VDEQGAENSALNED

-399 NLSETADESL
+399 NLSEQADENLAPNSNETADESL

-414 EQADESL
+414 EQ
-421 TLNSNEQAD
+421 TN

-471 DLSDESLSQENVEF
+471 DLSGESL
-485 ASENLSDDNAE
+485 
-496 NAPETLESTQNTE
+496 P
-509 NPQAEQDTA
+509 
-518 QETPSDELAMQENA
+518 QENA

-554 NAQTQ
+554 NAQIQ

-587 LDEPQSAKSVMNLDE
+587 LDEPQSAESAMNLDE
-602 GTQGA
+602 GAQGA

-619 STQNTENPQAEQDT
+619 STQNAENPQAEQDT
-633 AQETPSDELATQE
+633 AQETPSDELETQE

-660 KAEFSSENA
+660 NAEFASENS

-676 ELINENAPETAQN
+676 ELTDENSLEMAQN

-697 EQENEPLSQEPA
+697 EQENEPLPQEPA

-717 KMMSFDDLPENA
+717 KTMNFDDLPENA

-776 LNSPNAQNSPS
+776 LNSLNAQNSPS

-797 NADNENLLDNLNT
+797 NADNENLLENLNT

-849 KFDESFAPSDELTTQ
+849 KFDESFAPSDELTRQ

-870 SETQTAQSDENLAQM
+870 SENSLQTAQSDENFAQNMAAQM

-909 NENALNADL
+909 SENALNADL

-938 AQESTSQAQTKASQ
+938 TQISQAQTNANK

>member
-38 DGYDVIIV
+38 DSYDVIIV

-94 RIDETA
+94 RIDEATA
-100 AVQSDKDKGA
+100 AQADKDKGA
-110 NAEKTAPTS
+110 NAEKDALKS
-119 ENVSANADENASAD
+119 ENVSTNADENASAD

-153 ASEPALAEAQNESAN
+153 ASEPALAETQNESAN

-173 AAPKS
+173 ATPES
-178 ASDDNAQDNNI
+178 TSDDNAQDNNI

-202 GDEKESVATTAQNS
+202 GDEKESAATTAKNS
-216 ASDEPSTDENAQS
+216 ASDEPSTDENAQN

-286 PADESALNASQNDE
+286 PAGESALNASQNDE
-300 SAASEDAPLE
+300 GSASEDAPLE

-324 VDEQGAANPALNED
+324 VDEQGAENSALNED

-352 NATDFPQQGTLS
+352 NAMDFPQQSTLS

-384 PASASDE
+384 QASENLSASE
-391 PADENLAP
+391 PAGENLAP
-399 NLSETADESL
+399 NSSEQTDENL

-414 EQADESL
+414 EQTS
-421 TLNSNEQAD
+421 

-471 DLSDESLSQENVEF
+471 DLSDESL
-485 ASENLSDDNAE
+485 
-496 NAPETLESTQNTE
+496 P
-509 NPQAEQDTA
+509 
-518 QETPSDELAMQENA
+518 QENA

-537 NLSDDE
+537 NLSDE

-602 GTQGA
+602 GAQGA
-607 ENALEMAQETLE
+607 ENALEMAQEMLE
-619 STQNTENPQAEQDT
+619 STQNAENSQAGQDT
-633 AQETPSDELATQE
+633 AQETPSDEFATQE
-646 NAEFASENSLETTQ
+646 NAEFTSENSLETIQ
-660 KAEFSSENA
+660 KAEFSSENSPETA
-669 PDIMQNA
+669 QNA
-676 ELINENAPETAQN
+676 ELTNENSLETAQN

-697 EQENEPLSQEPA
+697 EQENEPLPQEPA

-717 KMMSFDDLPENA
+717 KTMSFDDLPENA

-787 SEDDALTNSL
+787 SEDDTLTNSQ
-797 NADNENLLDNLNT
+797 NADNENLLENLNT

-842 AQTPSEI
+842 AQTP
-849 KFDESFAPSDELTTQ
+849 
-864 ENAEFA
+864 
-870 SETQTAQSDENLAQM
+870 
-885 QSDENFAQA
+885 
-894 NDENL
+894 
-899 AQTPQINAPS
+899 QINAPS
-909 NENALNADL
+909 SENALNADF

-938 AQESTSQAQTKASQ
+938 AQESISQTQTNANK